1 MKKLQ
6 IGLLPKILI
15 AIVAGIVCSLFLP
28 EWTVRIFLTFNSV
41 FGNFLGMFI
50 PLLIIGLIAPAIAD
64 LGKGAGRLLLIT
76 IAIAYLSTILA
87 GFFSYFTCRATYPF
101 LLGSS
106 VKALGEMDM
115 SGSLKPYFTIEMPAF
130 ISVTT
135 ALVFA
140 FLLGLGMSL
149 IKGKAFY
156 GVMRD
161 FREIIEA
168 VIARFIIPIL
178 PVYIFGI
185 FLQLGA
191 EGNVGPVLG
200 TFAKIIVIIIVMH
213 VTVLLLQFLIA
224 GAIARKNPFRAL
236 GTMLSA
242 YVTALGTQ
250 SSAATIPVTLAS
262 AKKNG
267 VSGPVADFVIPLCAT
282 IHMPCSILKITA
294 CAYAI
299 SLGMGLATDP
309 GLYVGFVMMLAITM
323 VAAPGVPGGAIMASL
338 GLLSSML
345 GFDANMQG
353 LMIALYIAM
362 DSFGTAGNVTGDGAI
377 ALIMDRIAA
386 RLHGSVPD
394 VPDGVTNEVE
404 MDQNYARH

>member
-1 MKKLQ
+1 MKKLHL
-6 IGLLPKILI
+6 GLLPKILI
-15 AIVAGIVCSLFLP
+15 AIVLGILCSLFFP
-28 EWTVRIFLTFNSV
+28 TWAVRVFVTFNSI

-64 LGKGAGRLLLIT
+64 LGKGAGKLLLIT

-87 GFFSYFTCRATYPF
+87 GFFSYFTCRATYPA
-101 LLGSS
+101 LLGNS

-115 SGSLKPYFTIEMPAF
+115 AGSLKPFFTIEMPAF

-149 IKGKAFY
+149 IPGTTLNKA
-156 GVMRD
+156 MHD
-161 FREIIEA
+161 FRGVIEV
-168 VIARFIIPIL
+168 VIAKFIIPIL
-178 PVYIFGI
+178 PIYIFGI

-200 TFAKIIVIIIVMH
+200 TFAKIILIIVVMH

-224 GAIARKNPFRAL
+224 GAIAKKNPFRSL
-236 GTMLSA
+236 VTMLSA

-267 VSGPVADFVIPLCAT
+267 VSEPVADFVIPLCAT

-309 GLYVGFVMMLAITM
+309 ALYVGFVMMLAITM

-377 ALIMDRIAA
+377 ALIMDRIASKVKV
-386 RLHGSVPD
+386 RVPAEP
-394 VPDGVTNEVE
+394 VQMEE
-404 MDQNYARH
+404 